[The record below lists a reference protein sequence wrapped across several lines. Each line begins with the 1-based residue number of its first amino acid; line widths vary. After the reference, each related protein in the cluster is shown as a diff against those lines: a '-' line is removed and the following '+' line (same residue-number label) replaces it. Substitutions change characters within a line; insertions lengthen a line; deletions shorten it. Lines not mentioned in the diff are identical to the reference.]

1 MVARFGSGG
10 FGVGYSAKLDTDDG
24 TYGAVKLGGRKVG
37 VAAVQLQCIT
47 RIAGLHESAD
57 AQYSTMM

>member
-10 FGVGYSAKLDTDDG
+10 FGVGYSAKLDKDDG

-37 VAAVQLQCIT
+37 AVTVHQHNCQ
-47 RIAGLHESAD
+47 SA
-57 AQYSTMM
+57 